1 MLGAVGTAKDSGPAF
16 QKLLR
21 VPQGRGRS
29 GLEGGPL
36 KLPRP
41 WQGVPLAEK
50 RYPPHLCP

>member
-1 MLGAVGTAKDSGPAF
+1 MIGAVGTAEDSGPAF

-21 VPQGRGRS
+21 VPRGRGRP

-41 WQGVPLAEK
+41 WQGVSLAER
-50 RYPPHLCP
+50 RYPTHLRP